1 MKHGRLNIDCCW
13 SGGQTPTLYST
24 PTYTL
29 APARPSTEELT
40 GRIGVFSSRAQDNK
54 HFNHPHKVLL
64 LDWYWSQNSHF
75 LTVKTCRD
83 WSCTRSTQ
91 KKTASHVYHLHFL
104 SFPHSY
110 RWRNGPVPCNKSF
123 SGHGS
128 LHMQNSSAFMHES
141 LSFKRSVIRCMP
153 FWHLCKTIHLLNWI
167 FVSFGCQGCQLLHQ
181 QRSVSGYEEKW
192 SLTFW

>member
-1 MKHGRLNIDCCW
+1 MKHGLNIDCWW

-40 GRIGVFSSRAQDNK
+40 GRIEVFSSWTQDNK
-54 HFNHPHKVLL
+54 LL
-64 LDWYWSQNSHF
+64 FLDWC
-75 LTVKTCRD
+75 KTCRA
-83 WSCTRSTQ
+83 WSCARSTQ
-91 KKTASHVYHLHFL
+91 NKTTSHVYLMHFL
-104 SFPHSY
+104 SLHHSY
-110 RWRNGPVPCNKSF
+110 RCRKSPVPCNKSF

-128 LHMQNSSAFMHES
+128 WRHMHNSSAFLHES
-141 LSFKRSVIRCMP
+141 LSFKWTVIRCMP

-181 QRSVSGYEEKW
+181 QRSVSGCEEKR
-192 SLTFW
+192 SLTCW